1 MRKVISKIKRY
12 LKEMDSKKFKYNLFI
27 IFTIGIILLIVANI
41 FTEDKKPKDTN
52 IETKKVLD
60 DSKNSHLD
68 YVSILE
74 LKLEDMLNQLKG
86 VSNTKVMITL
96 EDTIEKIPALNTTK
110 NNETTNEVDSQGGT
124 RETLREDMT
133 IQIVTGNE
141 GSLKVLKEVEP
152 TVKGVIVVAEG
163 AEDLEIKEMLYD
175 AVKTVLGVSGNRVEV
190 YSSK

>member
-74 LKLEDMLNQLKG
+74 LKLEDILNQLKG
-86 VSNTKVMITL
+86 VSNAKVMITL

>member
-1 MRKVISKIKRY
+1 MEEIISKIKKY
-12 LKEMDSKKFKYNLFI
+12 FNEMDSKKFKYNLFI

-41 FTEDKKPKDTN
+41 FTEDKKPRDTN
-52 IETKKVLD
+52 LETEKILD
-60 DSKNSHLD
+60 DTKNFHLD

-74 LKLEDMLNQLKG
+74 EKLEEILNELKG
-86 VSNTKVMITL
+86 VSNVKVMITL
-96 EDTIEKIPALNTTK
+96 EDTIEKIPAINTTK

-124 RETLREDMT
+124 RETLREDTT

-141 GSLKVLKEVEP
+141 GSLRVLKEVEP
-152 TVKGVIVVAEG
+152 TVKGVIVIAEG
-163 AEDLEIKEMLYD
+163 AENLEVKEMLYD